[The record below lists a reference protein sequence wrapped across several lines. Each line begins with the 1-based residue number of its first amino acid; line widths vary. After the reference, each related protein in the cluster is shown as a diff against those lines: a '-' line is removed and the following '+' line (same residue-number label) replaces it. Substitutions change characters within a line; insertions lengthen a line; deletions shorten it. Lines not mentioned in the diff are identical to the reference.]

1 MKFQNLPS
9 FEKHLHSS
17 TVVSTYVVACSDSDE
32 RGKILSS
39 IAQWLRKKHPGS
51 EVLGSFGSSEKFQT
65 IIENLSTQPLF
76 SSHIIVGINNGSEL
90 TKKERAELEGFITK
104 PSKFAFL
111 VMGASSLKD
120 FSAVCNTA
128 KNDIVVLDLSQEKT
142 WDRQRR
148 LQQWLMDRC
157 AKEGK
162 KISQPVASE
171 ILEACGPDIMLLEQE
186 LLKIIAYV
194 GESSTISS
202 EDVKKIGVNYVLP
215 TGWNMAESVVWE
227 AKAPIKDPSFSL
239 SDLLPLVGQVRYHL
253 QLLRQFAVYLSQGQ
267 SREEISAHFP
277 QVRQNTFDKCM
288 QLISSHHPA
297 YFDEALK
304 SVFKIDLLAKNSS
317 LSADF
322 LWDYLVSQIAQK
334 KAYYAKKSPSHF
346 TSQRT

>member
-1 MKFQNLPS
+1 MKFQNLAS
-9 FEKHLHSS
+9 FEKHLHASS
-17 TVVSTYVVACSDSDE
+17 VVSTYIVACSDSDE
-32 RGKILSS
+32 RSKILAS
-39 IAQWLRKKHPGS
+39 IAEWLCKKYPES
-51 EVLGSFGSSEKFQT
+51 EVLGSLSSSEKFQS

-76 SSHIIVGINNGSEL
+76 SSHIIVGINDGSDFS
-90 TKKERAELEGFITK
+90 KKERAELEGFITK

-148 LQQWLMDRC
+148 LQQWLIDRC
-157 AKEGK
+157 IKEGK
-162 KISQPVASE
+162 KISQGVASE
-171 ILEACGPDIMLLEQE
+171 ILDACGPDIMLLEQE
-186 LLKIIAYV
+186 LLKIIAYI
-194 GESSTISS
+194 GASPSISS
-202 EDVKKIGVNYVLP
+202 EDVKNIGVNYVLP
-215 TGWNMAESVVWE
+215 TGWNMAESLVWE

-239 SDLLPLVGQVRYHL
+239 SDLLPLLGQVRYHL

-277 QVRQNTFDKCM
+277 QVRQNSFDKCM
-288 QLISSHHPA
+288 QLACSHNAA

-304 SVFKIDLLAKNSS
+304 CLFKIDLLSKNSS

-346 TSQRT
+346 TSQRA